1 MAKATVLSSGEFM
14 GRIGV
19 YHYPDIT
26 LEEARLIL
34 QANIEHH
41 GKFINAASLARLLG
55 HVNERSGAFK
65 RKLQSL
71 RRWGLI
77 NSENQLTNLG
87 ISLISAENNEDWNKI
102 SLIALNN
109 VLLFKHLLKQLDKDK
124 KDVSMENFK
133 KALIKVTRADE
144 KELERKWK
152 HIWKIFSRTV
162 RNIKG
167 VIKGV
172 IVS

>member
-1 MAKATVLSSGEFM
+1 M

-34 QANIEHH
+34 QVNMEYH
-41 GKFINAASLARLLG
+41 GKSINVASLARLLG

-77 NSENQLTNLG
+77 NSKNQLTNLG
-87 ISLISAENNEDWNKI
+87 ISLIFAKNDEDWNKI

-109 VLLFKHLLKQLDKDK
+109 VLLFKHLLKQLDDK
-124 KDVSMENFK
+124 ENISMEDFK
-133 KALIKVTRADE
+133 KALIKVTRVDE

-167 VIKGV
+167 VM
-172 IVS
+172 VS

>member
-1 MAKATVLSSGEFM
+1 M

-26 LEEARLIL
+26 LEEAHLIL
-34 QANIEHH
+34 QVNMEYH
-41 GKFINAASLARLLG
+41 GKSINVASLARLLG

-77 NSENQLTNLG
+77 NSKNQLTNLG
-87 ISLISAENNEDWNKI
+87 ISLIFAKNDEDWNKI

-109 VLLFKHLLKQLDKDK
+109 VLLFKHLLKQLDDK
-124 KDVSMENFK
+124 ENISMEDFR
-133 KALIKVTRADE
+133 KALIKVTRVDE

>member
-1 MAKATVLSSGEFM
+1 M

-34 QANIEHH
+34 QVNMEYH
-41 GKFINAASLARLLG
+41 GKSINVASLARLLG

-77 NSENQLTNLG
+77 NSKNQLTNLG
-87 ISLISAENNEDWNKI
+87 ISLIFAKNDEDWNKI

-109 VLLFKHLLKQLDKDK
+109 VLLFKHLLKQLDDK
-124 KDVSMENFK
+124 ENISMEDFK
-133 KALIKVTRADE
+133 KALIKVTRVDE